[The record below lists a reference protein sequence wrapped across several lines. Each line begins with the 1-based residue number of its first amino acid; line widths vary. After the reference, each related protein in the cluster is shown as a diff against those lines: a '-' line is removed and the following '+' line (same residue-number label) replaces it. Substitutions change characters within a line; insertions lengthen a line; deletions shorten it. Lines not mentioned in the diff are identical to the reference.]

1 MLYNNSRSTTSR
13 HDIVVNVSECGSEG
27 CKFESNKSH
36 ARVCW
41 FSCCCCFVV
50 VVVCLFCVLLPST
63 AESALS
69 PTGIFDRDN
78 TAELH
83 QCHGCDFESVPL
95 A

>member
-1 MLYNNSRSTTSR
+1 MFQ
-13 HDIVVNVSECGSEG
+13 NVDRKVAS
-27 CKFESNKSH
+27 SNPIKVM
-36 ARVCW
+36 RG
-41 FSCCCCFVV
+41 FVGFLV

>member
-1 MLYNNSRSTTSR
+1 MFQ
-13 HDIVVNVSECGSEG
+13 NVDRKVAS
-27 CKFESNKSH
+27 SNPIKVM
-36 ARVCW
+36 RG
-41 FSCCCCFVV
+41 FVGFL